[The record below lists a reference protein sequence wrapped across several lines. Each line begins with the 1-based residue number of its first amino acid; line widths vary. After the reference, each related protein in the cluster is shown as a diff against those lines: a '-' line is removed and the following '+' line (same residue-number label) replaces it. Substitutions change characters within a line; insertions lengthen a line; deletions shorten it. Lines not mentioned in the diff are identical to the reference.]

1 MKRPILVCVLLFLLA
16 ISCRGISA
24 EATLEVTPEATTPS
38 LLTESASARLARQEI
53 REVVGGELVHANWVT
68 LKRENLVFLVNYA
81 TDLNPDSQP
90 DAFLDQFNR
99 VALIA
104 STYFHRTDTQAVNV
118 MVMAE
123 DVDFPTEDGNPPL
136 RQIVI
141 ETAAIADWADGKLT
155 DAEFIESWF
164 VVPLEIFP
172 TPQ

>member
-1 MKRPILVCVLLFLLA
+1 MKRPVLTCVLLFLLA
-16 ISCRGISA
+16 IACRGISA
-24 EATLEVTPEATTPS
+24 QATLEATPEATTPS
-38 LLTESASARLARQEI
+38 LLTESAAARLAYKEI
-53 REVVGGELVHANWVT
+53 REVIGDNWVRANWVT
-68 LKRENLVFLVNYA
+68 LRGNLVFLVYYA
-81 TDLNPDSQP
+81 TDLDPGSQP

-123 DVDFPTEDGNPPL
+123 DIDLPTEDGNPPL

-141 ETAAIADWADGKLT
+141 ETAAIADWVDGEMT
-155 DAEFIESWF
+155 DAEFIGSWY